1 MKQTILAVS
10 IVALVGFAGGC
21 GSSKGS
27 DVASAEPT
35 QKVTPEEAV
44 KIFNRKCGLCHGKDG
59 KKQLAGAPDLTTST
73 LEKDKRIAIITYGK
87 GSMPPFEERLSATEI
102 EAVADYLA
110 TFAE

>member
-10 IVALVGFAGGC
+10 ILAFIGFAGGC
-21 GSSKGS
+21 GSSKTS
-27 DVASAEPT
+27 DVASTGQTEI
-35 QKVTPEEAV
+35 VTPEESV

-59 KKQLAGAPDLTTST
+59 KKQLAGAPDLTTSKLT
-73 LEKDKRIAIITYGK
+73 KEERIAIIINGK

-102 EAVADYLA
+102 EAVADYLT